1 MAINPIALLAA
12 GASLGAAAGQATTA
26 ANVQRD
32 LASKYNDENLVFPN
46 DLIRSDPEEII
57 PYMTFRFGVY
67 EKRSI
72 YARTRLE
79 QSGGG
84 SIRLPIPKNIQD
96 NFSVSYTQ
104 ENLGGVS
111 GSIVEGIASGNIG
124 RGLANAGTAAGLELA
139 RTTAGASLQNL
150 GIAAQVAASQGRAVL
165 NATEAVLG
173 VTPNAFQTVLF
184 KNPNFKKHQFNWT
197 LAPRSK
203 DESLTL
209 KKITNVFQYHMLPG
223 LSQNATLFFSYP
235 SVVNIFINPSNKFF
249 YEFKTCVVENF
260 SVNYAPSST
269 PSFFRGTYAPGAI
282 SISMTLQEI
291 EMWTKRDFL
300 NS

>member
-124 RGLANAGTAAGLELA
+124 RGLANAGTA
-139 RTTAGASLQNL
+139 
-150 GIAAQVAASQGRAVL
+150 VAASQGRAVL